1 MTAALSV
8 SGLSFAYRDSLVLRE
23 VTLDL
28 PQGVVLGVIGPNG
41 AGKSTLLK
49 AVVGLLKPAKG
60 TVACFGQPLHKVRRR
75 VGYMRQAS
83 SVDWD
88 FPTTVSDV
96 VLMGTYGGLGWFRR
110 PGTKERDVA
119 AAALRRVGIPHLAHR
134 PISQLSGG
142 ERQRTFLARLL
153 AQEPDLLLLD
163 EPFAGVDAASQETI
177 TNVLHGLRDAGR
189 TVVIVHHDLATVPT
203 LCDWTCLL
211 NRTVMGFGP
220 TEEVFTDEAVKQAY
234 GLATT

>member
-163 EPFAGVDAASQETI
+163 EPFAGVDAASQEAI
-177 TNVLHGLRDAGR
+177 TSVLHELRDEGR

-220 TEEVFTDEAVKQAY
+220 TKEVFTDEMVKQAY

>member
-177 TNVLHGLRDAGR
+177 TNVLHGLRDEGR

-211 NRTVMGFGP
+211 NRTVMSFGP
-220 TEEVFTDEAVKQAY
+220 TAEVFNDETVKQAY

>member
-60 TVACFGQPLHKVRRR
+60 TVACFGEPLAKVRRR

-110 PGTKERDVA
+110 PGTKERDMA
-119 AAALRRVGIPHLAHR
+119 AAALKRVGIPHLAHR

-177 TNVLHGLRDAGR
+177 TNVLHGLRDEGR

-220 TEEVFTDEAVKQAY
+220 TKDVFTDEMVKQAY

>member
-1 MTAALSV
+1 MTTALSV

-60 TVACFGQPLHKVRRR
+60 TVACFGQPLQKVRRR

-119 AAALRRVGIPHLAHR
+119 AAALKRVGIPHLVHR

-153 AQEPDLLLLD
+153 AQQPDLLLLD

-177 TNVLHGLRDAGR
+177 TRVLHGLRDEGR

-220 TEEVFTDEAVKQAY
+220 TKDVFTDEMVKQAY

>member
-60 TVACFGQPLHKVRRR
+60 TVACFGQPLQKVRRR

-96 VLMGTYGGLGWFRR
+96 VLMGTYGSLGWFRR

-119 AAALRRVGIPHLAHR
+119 VAALKRVGIPHLAHR

-153 AQEPDLLLLD
+153 AQQPDLLLLD
-163 EPFAGVDAASQETI
+163 EPFAGVDAASQEAI
-177 TNVLHGLRDAGR
+177 TSVLHELRDEGR

-220 TEEVFTDEAVKQAY
+220 TKDVFTDEMVKQAY

>member
-1 MTAALSV
+1 MTAALNV

-60 TVACFGQPLHKVRRR
+60 TVACFGQPLQKVRRR

-110 PGTKERDVA
+110 PGAKERDVA

-134 PISQLSGG
+134 PINQLSGG

-153 AQEPDLLLLD
+153 AQQSDLLLLD

>member
-1 MTAALSV
+1 MTTALSV
-8 SGLSFAYRDSLVLRE
+8 SGLSFAYRDLLVLRE

-60 TVACFGQPLHKVRRR
+60 TVACFGQPLQKVRRR

-119 AAALRRVGIPHLAHR
+119 VAALKRVGIPHLAHR

-153 AQEPDLLLLD
+153 AQQPDLLLLD
-163 EPFAGVDAASQETI
+163 EPFAGVDAASQEAI
-177 TNVLHGLRDAGR
+177 TSVLHELRDEGR

-220 TEEVFTDEAVKQAY
+220 TKDVFTDEMVKQAY

>member
-1 MTAALSV
+1 MTTALSV

-60 TVACFGQPLHKVRRR
+60 TVACFGQPLQKVRRR

-96 VLMGTYGGLGWFRR
+96 VLMGTYGSLGWFRR

-119 AAALRRVGIPHLAHR
+119 AAALKRVGIPHLAHR

-153 AQEPDLLLLD
+153 AQQPDLLLLD
-163 EPFAGVDAASQETI
+163 EPFAGVDAASQEAI
-177 TNVLHGLRDAGR
+177 TSVLHELRDEGR

-220 TEEVFTDEAVKQAY
+220 TKDVFTDEMVKQAY

>member
-1 MTAALSV
+1 MTTALSV
-8 SGLSFAYRDSLVLRE
+8 SGLSFAYRDLLVLRE

-60 TVACFGQPLHKVRRR
+60 TVACFGQPLQKVRRR

-96 VLMGTYGGLGWFRR
+96 VLIGTYGGLGWFRR

-119 AAALRRVGIPHLAHR
+119 VAALKRVGIPHLAHR

-153 AQEPDLLLLD
+153 AQQPDLLLLD
-163 EPFAGVDAASQETI
+163 EPFAGVDAASQEAI
-177 TNVLHGLRDAGR
+177 TSVLHELRDEGR

-220 TEEVFTDEAVKQAY
+220 TKDVFTDEMVKQAY

>member
-60 TVACFGQPLHKVRRR
+60 TVACFGQPLQKVRRR

-134 PISQLSGG
+134 PINQLSGG

-163 EPFAGVDAASQETI
+163 EPFAGVDAASQEAI
-177 TNVLHGLRDAGR
+177 TSVLHGLRDEGR

-220 TEEVFTDEAVKQAY
+220 TKEVFTDEMVKQAY

>member
-1 MTAALSV
+1 MTTALSV

-60 TVACFGQPLHKVRRR
+60 TVACFGQPLQKVRRR

-119 AAALRRVGIPHLAHR
+119 VAALKRVGIPHLAHR

-177 TNVLHGLRDAGR
+177 TNVLHGLRDEGR

-220 TEEVFTDEAVKQAY
+220 TKEVFTDEMVKQAY

>member
-1 MTAALSV
+1 MTTALSV

-60 TVACFGQPLHKVRRR
+60 TVACFGQPLQKVRRR
-75 VGYMRQAS
+75 VGYMR
-83 SVDWD
+83 
-88 FPTTVSDV
+88 PVSDV

-153 AQEPDLLLLD
+153 AQQPDLLLLD
-163 EPFAGVDAASQETI
+163 EPFAGVDAASQEAI
-177 TNVLHGLRDAGR
+177 TSVLHELRDEGR

-220 TEEVFTDEAVKQAY
+220 TKEVFTDEMVKQAY

>member
-28 PQGVVLGVIGPNG
+28 PQGVVMGIVGPNG

-49 AVVGLLKPAKG
+49 AVVGLLKPTRG
-60 TVACFGQPLHKVRRR
+60 TVSCFGQPLPKVRRR

-220 TEEVFTDEAVKQAY
+220 TKEVFTDEMVKQAY

>member
-110 PGTKERDVA
+110 PGTKERGVA

-177 TNVLHGLRDAGR
+177 TNVLHGLRDEGR

-220 TEEVFTDEAVKQAY
+220 TKEVFTDEMVKQAY

>member
-1 MTAALSV
+1 MTTALSV

-60 TVACFGQPLHKVRRR
+60 TVACFGQPLQKVRRR

-119 AAALRRVGIPHLAHR
+119 VAALKRVGIPHLAHR

-163 EPFAGVDAASQETI
+163 EPFSGVDAASQETI
-177 TNVLHGLRDAGR
+177 TNVLHGLRDEGR

-220 TEEVFTDEAVKQAY
+220 TKEVFTDEMVKQAY

>member
-28 PQGVVLGVIGPNG
+28 PQGVVMGIVGPNG

-49 AVVGLLKPAKG
+49 AVVGLLKPTRG
-60 TVACFGQPLHKVRRR
+60 TVSCFGQPLPKVRRR

-110 PGTKERDVA
+110 PGAKERDVA

-134 PISQLSGG
+134 PINQLSGG

-153 AQEPDLLLLD
+153 AQQSDLLLLD

>member
-28 PQGVVLGVIGPNG
+28 PQGVVMGIVGPNG

-49 AVVGLLKPAKG
+49 AVVGLLKPMRG
-60 TVACFGQPLHKVRRR
+60 TVSCFGQPLPKVRRR

-110 PGTKERDVA
+110 PGAKERDVA

-153 AQEPDLLLLD
+153 AQQSELLLLD

>member
-1 MTAALSV
+1 MTAALNV

-28 PQGVVLGVIGPNG
+28 PQGVVMGIVGPNG

-49 AVVGLLKPAKG
+49 AVVGLLKPTRG
-60 TVACFGQPLHKVRRR
+60 TVSCFGQPLPKVRRR

-110 PGTKERDVA
+110 PGAKERDVA

-134 PISQLSGG
+134 PINQLSGG

-153 AQEPDLLLLD
+153 AQQSDLLLLD

-220 TEEVFTDEAVKQAY
+220 TKEVFTDEMVKQAY

>member
-1 MTAALSV
+1 MTAALNV

-28 PQGVVLGVIGPNG
+28 PQGVVMGIVGPNG

-49 AVVGLLKPAKG
+49 AVVGLLKPTRG
-60 TVACFGQPLHKVRRR
+60 TVSCFGQPLPKVRRR

-110 PGTKERDVA
+110 PGAKERDVA

-134 PISQLSGG
+134 PINQLSGG

-153 AQEPDLLLLD
+153 AQQSDLLLLD

>member
-1 MTAALSV
+1 MTAALNV

-60 TVACFGQPLHKVRRR
+60 TVACFGEPLARVRRR

-110 PGTKERDVA
+110 PGAKERDVA

-134 PISQLSGG
+134 PINQLSGG

-153 AQEPDLLLLD
+153 AQQSDLLLLD

>member
-1 MTAALSV
+1 MTTALSV

-60 TVACFGQPLHKVRRR
+60 TVACFGQPLQKVRRR

-119 AAALRRVGIPHLAHR
+119 AAALKRVGIPHLAHR

-153 AQEPDLLLLD
+153 AQQPDLLLLD

-177 TNVLHGLRDAGR
+177 THVLHGLRDEGR

-220 TEEVFTDEAVKQAY
+220 TKDVFTDEMVKQAY

>member
-60 TVACFGQPLHKVRRR
+60 TVACFGEPLAKVRRR

-110 PGTKERDVA
+110 PGTKERDMA
-119 AAALRRVGIPHLAHR
+119 AAALKRVGIPHLAHR

-177 TNVLHGLRDAGR
+177 TNVLHGLRDEGR

-220 TEEVFTDEAVKQAY
+220 TKEVFTDEMVKQAY

>member
-60 TVACFGQPLHKVRRR
+60 TVACFGEPLAKVRRR

-110 PGTKERDVA
+110 PGTKERYVA
-119 AAALRRVGIPHLAHR
+119 AAALERVGIPHLAHR

-153 AQEPDLLLLD
+153 AQQSDLLLLD

-177 TNVLHGLRDAGR
+177 TSVLHGLRDEGR

-220 TEEVFTDEAVKQAY
+220 TKEVFTDEMVKQAY

>member
-60 TVACFGQPLHKVRRR
+60 TVACFGEPLAKVRRR

-119 AAALRRVGIPHLAHR
+119 AAALKRVGIPHLAHR

-177 TNVLHGLRDAGR
+177 TNVLHGLRDEGR

-220 TEEVFTDEAVKQAY
+220 TKEVFTDEMVKQAY

>member
-60 TVACFGQPLHKVRRR
+60 TVACFGQPLQKVRRR

-119 AAALRRVGIPHLAHR
+119 VAALKRVGIPHLAHR

-153 AQEPDLLLLD
+153 AQQPDLLLLD
-163 EPFAGVDAASQETI
+163 EPFAGVDAASQEAI
-177 TNVLHGLRDAGR
+177 TSVLHELRDEGR

-220 TEEVFTDEAVKQAY
+220 TKDVFTDEMVKQAY

>member
-1 MTAALSV
+1 MTTALSV
-8 SGLSFAYRDSLVLRE
+8 SGLSFAYRDLLVLRE

-60 TVACFGQPLHKVRRR
+60 TVACFGQPLQKVRRR

-153 AQEPDLLLLD
+153 AQQPDLLLLD
-163 EPFAGVDAASQETI
+163 EPFAGVDAASQEAI
-177 TNVLHGLRDAGR
+177 TSVLHELRDEGR

-220 TEEVFTDEAVKQAY
+220 TKDVFTDEMVKQAY

>member
-60 TVACFGQPLHKVRRR
+60 TVACFGEPLARVRRR

-119 AAALRRVGIPHLAHR
+119 AAALKRVGIPHLAHR

-177 TNVLHGLRDAGR
+177 TNVLHGLRDEGR

-220 TEEVFTDEAVKQAY
+220 TKEVFTDEMVKQAY

>member
-1 MTAALSV
+1 MTTALSV

-28 PQGVVLGVIGPNG
+28 PQGVVLGVIGPHG

-60 TVACFGQPLHKVRRR
+60 TVACFGQPLQKVRRR

-119 AAALRRVGIPHLAHR
+119 AAALKRVGIPHLAHR

-153 AQEPDLLLLD
+153 AQLSDLPLLD

-177 TNVLHGLRDAGR
+177 TRVLHGLRDEGR

-220 TEEVFTDEAVKQAY
+220 TKEVFTDEMVKQAY